1 LKCVQPPGRQKGCCT
16 ALFACSPRA
25 TGAPM
30 AAQSPGKR
38 PLAEGE
44 GAAAAP
50 AKREAPDAARAPSE
64 PTKDAKEAPVRPE
77 APQPP
82 LRGGEDVSC
91 RCVKATLDGVRRGHG
106 PNKVPT
112 PFALE
117 LQRRVRAL
125 VPVVGDIA
133 TTTMQDI
140 GLMERIANEKDPNR
154 EHRPWTKDRVLQ
166 IMYGVCEGGDKSTKE
181 RMMSDAALGAKEED
195 EEEDEEEINHAP
207 PAATEK
213 DQEDERSRTPR
224 STPRRRRG
232 CWPTCARTAL
242 RRNP

>member
-1 LKCVQPPGRQKGCCT
+1 
-16 ALFACSPRA
+16 
-25 TGAPM
+25 M

-44 GAAAAP
+44 GADAAP

-133 TTTMQDI
+133 TATMQDI

-181 RMMSDAALGAKEED
+181 RMMSGAV
-195 EEEDEEEINHAP
+195 P
-207 PAATEK
+207 PSEGCRTRCRPV
-213 DQEDERSRTPR
+213 DSRGKR
-224 STPRRRRG
+224 
-232 CWPTCARTAL
+232 L
-242 RRNP
+242 